1 MSTRAE
7 RITPSIGQEVLYSDL
22 TVNMKVHPNTGALV
36 KVNNAR
42 SVSQALRLLILT
54 NAGEALYDPLRG
66 GNLRAILFEPI
77 SEFTANDIKDE
88 IRTTIF
94 NNDDRVD
101 RLRVDVTPS
110 YTDDRYQVVVE
121 FGLRNQAETERFS
134 LVLVRTR

>member
-66 GNLRAILFEPI
+66 GNLRTILFEPI